1 MFVAMLI
8 RRAAFHSL
16 GVNICRHQLN
26 CHLNSTQDGRV
37 TCDGADEAEVPVT
50 LEVKREEEERSDGGR
65 RCPGLLQ
72 VTARPC

>member
-1 MFVAMLI
+1 MLI

-37 TCDGADEAEVPVT
+37 TCDGADEAEEPVT

-65 RCPGLLQ
+65 WCPGLLQ